1 MNETKLYAKL
11 GGFQIVANHKNGEI
25 VDFSICDINGLK
37 LIDRSFKVASEAI
50 LYLDEVL
57 KDENRLSTKETK

>member
-1 MNETKLYAKL
+1 MMDTELYAKID
-11 GGFQIVANHKNGEI
+11 GFQIVANHKDGKI

-37 LIDRSFKVASEAI
+37 LIDKSFKVASEAI
-50 LYLDEVL
+50 IYLDEVL